1 MKIDVLNLQGEKV
14 DTAELPEAVFK
25 AQVKPDLMHQALVR
39 QQANARLGTHKT
51 KTRAEVA
58 GGGIKPWRQKGTGRA
73 RHGSIRSP
81 IWVGGGKAHTPRP
94 RDYEQRMPRKMRR
107 AALRS
112 ALSLKAGNQ
121 QITVLDELKMSGPK
135 TKEIAGLLRNLSG
148 GQSALILLP
157 EKLEGVEK
165 SVRNLTEFKTVR
177 AQYVNIR
184 DLLQF
189 ERLILPLQ
197 AIGMLQAILD
207 PGAKSE

>member
-1 MKIDVLNLQGEKV
+1 MKIDVLNMQGEKV

-51 KTRAEVA
+51 KTRSEVA

-112 ALSLKAGNQ
+112 ALSMKAGNQ
-121 QITVLDELKMSGPK
+121 QITVLDDLKVSGPK
-135 TKEIAGLLRNLSG
+135 TKEIARLLRKLSG
-148 GQSALILLP
+148 GQTALILLP

-165 SVRNLTEFKTVR
+165 SVRNLAEFKTVR
-177 AQYVNIR
+177 AQYVNVR

-197 AIGMLQAILD
+197 AVGLLQTFLD
-207 PGAKSE
+207 PGVKSE

>member
-1 MKIDVLNLQGEKV
+1 MKIDVLNMQGEKV

-51 KTRAEVA
+51 KTRSEVA

-112 ALSLKAGNQ
+112 ALSMKAGNQ
-121 QITVLDELKMSGPK
+121 QITVLDDLKVSGPK
-135 TKEIAGLLRNLSG
+135 TKEIAGLLRKLSG
-148 GQSALILLP
+148 GQTALILLP

-165 SVRNLTEFKTVR
+165 SVRNLAEFKTVR
-177 AQYVNIR
+177 AQYVNVR

-197 AIGMLQAILD
+197 AVGLLQTFLD
-207 PGAKSE
+207 PGVKSE

>member
-1 MKIDVLNLQGEKV
+1 MKIDVLNMQGEKV

-51 KTRAEVA
+51 KTRSEVA

-112 ALSLKAGNQ
+112 ALSMKAGNQ
-121 QITVLDELKMSGPK
+121 QITVLDDLKVSGPK
-135 TKEIAGLLRNLSG
+135 TKEIAGLLRKLSG
-148 GQSALILLP
+148 GQTALILLP
-157 EKLEGVEK
+157 EKLEDVEK
-165 SVRNLTEFKTVR
+165 SVRNLAEFKTVR
-177 AQYVNIR
+177 AQYVNVR

-197 AIGMLQAILD
+197 AVGLLQTFLD
-207 PGAKSE
+207 PGVKSE

>member
-1 MKIDVLNLQGEKV
+1 MKIDVLNMQGEKV

-51 KTRAEVA
+51 KTRSEVA

-112 ALSLKAGNQ
+112 ALSLKAGNK
-121 QITVLDELKMSGPK
+121 QITVLDELKVSGPK

-165 SVRNLTEFKTVR
+165 SVRNLSDFKTVR
-177 AQYVNIR
+177 AQYVNVR

-197 AIGMLQAILD
+197 AVGMLQAFLD
-207 PGAKSE
+207 PGVKAE